1 MKFRLIYV
9 AALCILSGGIL
20 LSQCLPASAAD
31 RLSTSMNNA
40 GGHPEL
46 LVSTQW
52 LADHL
57 SDPHLVIVQIGHER
71 GDYQAAHIPGA
82 RFLSMDKFVSDKDPG
97 TELLPPEQL
106 KQNLEAIGIGDDSRV
121 VYYAPDWD
129 PMATRLFFTLDY
141 LGHGD
146 RAALL
151 DGGMDQWLREKR
163 PTSSEEPKITPGN
176 LTLHVHPEIVAKMDV
191 MTKLASE
198 KSGAAEVVI
207 IDARPAKRYRAGH
220 LPGAQ
225 SMFWENALVGHDN
238 ALLQSPEQLR
248 KQFEAVGVTS
258 GKKLVSYCEVGWQA
272 SYTYFLARYL
282 GYDASM
288 YDGSYNEWSAAKE
301 PVVRGDSPR

>member
-1 MKFRLIYV
+1 M
-9 AALCILSGGIL
+9 
-20 LSQCLPASAAD
+20 
-31 RLSTSMNNA
+31 
-40 GGHPEL
+40 
-46 LVSTQW
+46 
-52 LADHL
+52 
-57 SDPHLVIVQIGHER
+57 QIGHER

-82 RFLSMDKFVSDKDPG
+82 RFLSMDEFIIDQDRGRSCCQ
-97 TELLPPEQL
+97 PEQL

-301 PVVRGDSPR
+301 PVVRGDSPWQRFPFKQCSSVSAIARGRAVLSPKPKPTIVSSALV